1 MHLLCRA
8 NARAVQTFK
17 LKRSSSSFKLLS
29 LLSPNIDEA
38 AGAEVDLTHS
48 KF

>member
-17 LKRSSSSFKLLS
+17 LKRSSFKLLS